1 MFSTVSALR
10 GICCTISCGDGK
22 KTLKE
27 LGYTLDLTQM
37 FTLYFSVKSD
47 KLILKF
53 FHAEVLVDYLR
64 DDEGQVKKSGE
75 WIALDPATKENLED
89 LLAKNPCSIAG
100 LVLRLAWRA
109 GLLRNEI
116 QSLQW
121 DQVDFDK
128 KQLHLP
134 NRDIPICEDLD
145 RCLAQWKTLYGEYG
159 PYVAVSEK
167 FHRPL
172 TPESISNLVRITLR
186 NAGIANVRLADLH
199 YNYNLEQIAGHGW
212 QQALRTTGLSR
223 DSFWKQRYK
232 VAHVED
238 AARSIENHSLPNN
251 ETCDRERL
259 KKILE
264 DNRSTPAGV
273 ALWLA
278 YSAGLQYKEIAA
290 LTWQQVD
297 LEHSMLRLADRD
309 VAINDEVTH
318 LLRECSKRRRCE
330 EAAQVILSPQARKPM
345 PLERLCKLTRELLV
359 QGGMDNMLPKAL
371 REENE
376 RQMKEDLK
384 QRILLYI
391 AQHDGITSEQCSDIF
406 DITKQNAQSCLNE
419 LLSEKKV
426 ERDRGFYLTIGKGT
440 IAQQRKS
447 LIKDYIA
454 RHDACTANE
463 ISESLGMS
471 PRMIQ
476 RAIKPMIEQG
486 EIIGCA
492 DKSRSGFPFRYSI
505 TDANN

>member
-1 MFSTVSALR
+1 
-10 GICCTISCGDGK
+10 
-22 KTLKE
+22 
-27 LGYTLDLTQM
+27 M

-47 KLILKF
+47 KLILQF

-64 DDEGQVKKSGE
+64 DDEGQVKKGGE

-259 KKILE
+259 QKILE

-297 LEHSMLRLADRD
+297 LEHSMD
-309 VAINDEVTH
+309 
-318 LLRECSKRRRCE
+318 
-330 EAAQVILSPQARKPM
+330 
-345 PLERLCKLTRELLV
+345 
-359 QGGMDNMLPKAL
+359 
-371 REENE
+371 
-376 RQMKEDLK
+376 
-384 QRILLYI
+384 
-391 AQHDGITSEQCSDIF
+391 
-406 DITKQNAQSCLNE
+406 
-419 LLSEKKV
+419 
-426 ERDRGFYLTIGKGT
+426 
-440 IAQQRKS
+440 
-447 LIKDYIA
+447 
-454 RHDACTANE
+454 
-463 ISESLGMS
+463 
-471 PRMIQ
+471 
-476 RAIKPMIEQG
+476 
-486 EIIGCA
+486 
-492 DKSRSGFPFRYSI
+492 
-505 TDANN
+505 

>member
-47 KLILKF
+47 KLILQF
-53 FHAEVLVDYLR
+53 FHAEVIVDYLR

-75 WIALDPATKENLED
+75 WIALDPATKKNLED
-89 LLAKNPCSIAG
+89 LLANNPCSIAG

-145 RCLAQWKTLYGEYG
+145 RCLKQWKTLYGEYG

-232 VAHVED
+232 VTRVKD
-238 AARSIENHSLPNN
+238 AARSIEAHSLPND

-259 KKILE
+259 QKILE
-264 DNRSTPAGV
+264 DNRSTPAGI

-297 LEHSMLRLADRD
+297 
-309 VAINDEVTH
+309 
-318 LLRECSKRRRCE
+318 
-330 EAAQVILSPQARKPM
+330 
-345 PLERLCKLTRELLV
+345 
-359 QGGMDNMLPKAL
+359 
-371 REENE
+371 
-376 RQMKEDLK
+376 
-384 QRILLYI
+384 
-391 AQHDGITSEQCSDIF
+391 
-406 DITKQNAQSCLNE
+406 
-419 LLSEKKV
+419 
-426 ERDRGFYLTIGKGT
+426 
-440 IAQQRKS
+440 
-447 LIKDYIA
+447 
-454 RHDACTANE
+454 
-463 ISESLGMS
+463 
-471 PRMIQ
+471 
-476 RAIKPMIEQG
+476 
-486 EIIGCA
+486 
-492 DKSRSGFPFRYSI
+492 
-505 TDANN
+505 